1 MAVTTPEDLKT
12 IQAKVYDVP
21 RSATKLVDIKPEG
34 DSVEFPEI
42 VSFDYY
48 ESLHDSFITAQITI
62 FDSSGKIDKAFNEC
76 GVRQFCPVEITLY
89 DPSYGKE
96 WIREIP
102 FMDFSGSNCFYVSRV
117 VNQITR
123 GKKKQYT
130 LELVN
135 KDSLVALSRTIR
147 SAWPPDSSTKVDYNT
162 VVDDVLKKYIKT
174 SKDTSMVMVHMTESV
189 AKVMGNNMK
198 PYQLIDNI
206 CTKATPKASGATSG
220 KEETRPAGYVFHEV
234 YDQYRFDSIHKLL
247 TSSEYFNDKHGVY
260 TIRPVNDGETPE
272 NVAAYVIQSYKF
284 YDGETQSSLLEEVA
298 AKKRGKPKTKV
309 LDVSRNIFKEIEK
322 LPPKTTSDK
331 CLVTS
336 VDEDFG
342 PVTVTTQ
349 TEYQFEYYNSCDE
362 TALDNEPTNPEIT
375 SMNYGAML
383 DMLKNKT
390 STIKVPGNL
399 SLSAGDQIVLEVPEI
414 KPEGDKGS
422 ESSAKYSG
430 NYLITKINHKVV
442 DIETVITVMQICKL
456 IEA

>member
-1 MAVTTPEDLKT
+1 MAVTTPEEVKT

-21 RSATKLVDIKPEG
+21 RSAKKLVDIKPEG
-34 DSVEFPEI
+34 DSVEFPEV

-48 ESLHDSFITAQITI
+48 ESLHESFITASITI
-62 FDSSGKIDKAFNEC
+62 FDSSGKIDEAFNKC
-76 GVRQFCPVEITLY
+76 GVRQFCPVEITVY
-89 DPSYGKE
+89 DPSYGKD
-96 WIREIP
+96 WVRVIP
-102 FMDFSGSNCFYVSRV
+102 YMDFSGPNCFYVNRV
-117 VNQITR
+117 VNQTTR

-130 LELVN
+130 LELIN
-135 KDSLVALSRTIR
+135 KDALVSMSRTIR
-147 SAWPPDSSTKVDYNT
+147 SAWPPDSSTKIDYNT
-162 VVDDVLKKYIKT
+162 VIDDVLKKYIKT
-174 SKDTSMVMVHMTESV
+174 SKSTSPVMRDMTESV

-198 PYQLIDNI
+198 PYQLINNI

-234 YDQYRFDSIHKLL
+234 YDEYRFDSIHKLL
-247 TSSEYFNDKHGVY
+247 TGFEYFNPSHSVY
-260 TIRPVNDGETPE
+260 TIIPVNDGETPE

-284 YDGETQSSLLEEVA
+284 YDGSNQSSAVENA
-298 AKKRGKPKTKV
+298 ASGGRGKPKTKV
-309 LDVSRNIFKEIEK
+309 LDVTRNIFKEIEK
-322 LPPKTTSDK
+322 LPPKTITDK

-342 PVTVTTQ
+342 PVTTTTQ

-375 SMNYGAML
+375 SLNYGAML

-399 SLSAGDQIVLEVPEI
+399 SLSAGDQIVLDIPEI

-422 ESSAKYSG
+422 EISAKYSG

-442 DIETVITVMQICKL
+442 DIETVVTIMEICKL

>member
-1 MAVTTPEDLKT
+1 MAVTTAEGIKT

-21 RSATKLVDIKPEG
+21 RSAKKLVDIKPEG

-48 ESLHDSFITAQITI
+48 ESLHDSFITASITI
-62 FDSSGKIDKAFNEC
+62 FDSSGKIDEAFNKC
-76 GVRQFCPVEITLY
+76 GVRQFCPVEITVY
-89 DPSYGKE
+89 DPSYGKD
-96 WIREIP
+96 WVRQIP
-102 FMDFSGSNCFYVSRV
+102 FMDFSGPNCFYVSRV
-117 VNQITR
+117 VNQINR

-147 SAWPPDSSTKVDYNT
+147 SAWPPDSSTKIDYNT
-162 VVDDVLKKYIKT
+162 VIDDVLKKYIKT
-174 SKDTSMVMVHMTESV
+174 SKDTSPVMKVMTESV

-198 PYQLIDNI
+198 PYQLINNI

-220 KEETRPAGYVFHEV
+220 KEETRPAGYVFYEV

-247 TSSEYFNDKHGVY
+247 TSLEYFNIDHSKY
-260 TIRPVNDGETPE
+260 TIKPVTDGETSE
-272 NVAAYVIQSYKF
+272 KDASYVITSYKF
-284 YDGETQSSLLEEVA
+284 YEDSNQSSLLEEVA
-298 AKKRGKPKTKV
+298 SKKRGKPKTKV

-322 LPPKTTSDK
+322 LPPKTITDK

-342 PVTVTTQ
+342 PVTTITQ

-383 DMLKNKT
+383 DMLKSKT

-399 SLSAGDQIVLEVPEI
+399 SLSAGDQIVLEIPEI

-430 NYLITKINHKVV
+430 YYLITKINHKVV
-442 DIETVITVMQICKL
+442 DAENVVTIMEICKL
-456 IEA
+456 VEA